1 MKITLWECS
10 SMFKLLFYFRA
21 VTSVCLAVL
30 HPRRLSVYTLVSTT
44 GAVAHGSQYKLQH
57 VYSHNLQRT
66 SFNMCHGPFGQVKG
80 EWGMTTDVMVF
91 SNLSVFMHSSRIFP
105 NLIMYWCPCAVY
117 IMRKWHSEISSTR
130 FRQIILKSQFEPIHL
145 LQHEHCDM
153 FTKLGNLLDT

>member
-1 MKITLWECS
+1 MKCPII
-10 SMFKLLFYFRA
+10 MVKLLFYFRA

-80 EWGMTTDVMVF
+80 E
-91 SNLSVFMHSSRIFP
+91 
-105 NLIMYWCPCAVY
+105 
-117 IMRKWHSEISSTR
+117 
-130 FRQIILKSQFEPIHL
+130 
-145 LQHEHCDM
+145 
-153 FTKLGNLLDT
+153 